1 MPRPAP
7 LQVHLQPIDLES
19 GVRVMWDVGLLC
31 ADLSLPRPHLLIWKR
46 RNYTYRIYSSKCRHY
61 TGVQFNVI
69 TVVVF
74 TSEIK
79 IHLQQT
85 PSMYN
90 TDVAVFYYCL
100 LSMNSII
107 ILST

>member
-46 RNYTYRIYSSKCRHY
+46 RNYTYIFVK
-61 TGVQFNVI
+61 
-69 TVVVF
+69 
-74 TSEIK
+74 
-79 IHLQQT
+79 
-85 PSMYN
+85 M
-90 TDVAVFYYCL
+90 
-100 LSMNSII
+100 
-107 ILST
+107 STLYRCPV